1 LKKLILFFFC
11 ILFIH
16 YLALAEYA
24 NFPEIFSP
32 FSSDLFKPS
41 PKEKQMASRNDLRLN
56 PFTLSQYSDNE
67 IESSSARKAGVFFL
81 SQYSDNEI
89 ESSSARKAG
98 VFFVYAGLGVVSAG
112 IAYLAGAESS
122 VFNKESYRKTG
133 LILLGVGGGL
143 ILVGIILRKVS
154 ADKRSFIELN
164 LNPFQGRLE
173 IRYQI
178 NFLN

>member
-56 PFTLSQYSDNE
+56 PFT
-67 IESSSARKAGVFFL
+67 L